1 MSSAVS
7 GVSGAQDVFISS
19 GESVSLSCNDAL
31 HQCSSTTWIYSNY
44 TRSSTVEVFTGGINK
59 NNTERSER
67 LSLTSDCSLN
77 IYKTTQHD
85 GGLYTCR
92 QYVNGHHHGPDSD
105 VYLHVLHVSSSSS
118 SSSSSQTEI
127 RANTPVTLSCQLFT
141 YYCYYMFSY
150 DGFQLVWMNQ
160 TDVDLQTDSR
170 YQIRSDKLCIISLT
184 TTLVNEDDNTE
195 LRCVLKHK
203 NDIKT
208 SVTYTVRFTD
218 SNKILVTTT
227 NPERFSTL
235 NVPETTQQQAKTTQS
250 LEKSSSSSPSPHYK
264 AHVNSSHTVTIA
276 VIAPLLLLLT
286 VAVLCVIYRK
296 RKDQR
301 LSGDPVVASKNDNN
315 GTYDTISI
323 IPPAPITNEQKDD
336 VVYSEVTI
344 GSKKQQKNN
353 IVQSAGDVTYAV
365 IRGVKTEPQ
374 DA

>member
-1 MSSAVS
+1 MTEKSDICLLGLILLSSLFT
-7 GVSGAQDVFISS
+7 GVSEAEVTHVFISS

-44 TRSSTVEVFTGGINK
+44 TRSSEVEVFTGGINK

-85 GGLYTCR
+85 GGVYTCR
-92 QYVNGHHHGPDSD
+92 QYVNGHHHEPDSR
-105 VYLHVLHVSSSSS
+105 VNLHVLHVS

-127 RANTPVTLSCQLFT
+127 RANTSLTFSCQLFT
-141 YYCYYMFSY
+141 YDCDYEFSY
-150 DGFQLVWMNQ
+150 YGYQLLWMNQ

-170 YQIRSDKLCIISLT
+170 YQIRSDKLCLISLT

-235 NVPETTQQQAKTTQS
+235 NTPETTQQQGT
-250 LEKSSSSSPSPHYK
+250 
-264 AHVNSSHTVTIA
+264 
-276 VIAPLLLLLT
+276 
-286 VAVLCVIYRK
+286 
-296 RKDQR
+296 
-301 LSGDPVVASKNDNN
+301 LSAFVC
-315 GTYDTISI
+315 
-323 IPPAPITNEQKDD
+323 
-336 VVYSEVTI
+336 
-344 GSKKQQKNN
+344 
-353 IVQSAGDVTYAV
+353 
-365 IRGVKTEPQ
+365 
-374 DA
+374 

>member
-7 GVSGAQDVFISS
+7 GVSGAEVTDVFIGS

-31 HQCSSTTWIYSNY
+31 HQCSSTSWIYTKH
-44 TRSSTVEVFTGGINK
+44 TRSPTVELFTGGIKK

-92 QYVNGHHHGPDSD
+92 QYVNGRHHGPDSD
-105 VYLHVLHVSSSSS
+105 VYLHVLHA

-141 YYCYYMFSY
+141 YDCDHEFSD
-150 DGFQLVWMNQ
+150 DGYQLVWMNQ

-170 YQIRSDKLCIISLT
+170 YQIRSDEICLISLT

-208 SVTYTVRFTD
+208 SVTYTVRFTG
-218 SNKILVTTT
+218 
-227 NPERFSTL
+227 
-235 NVPETTQQQAKTTQS
+235 KTS
-250 LEKSSSSSPSPHYK
+250 L
-264 AHVNSSHTVTIA
+264 
-276 VIAPLLLLLT
+276 
-286 VAVLCVIYRK
+286 
-296 RKDQR
+296 
-301 LSGDPVVASKNDNN
+301 
-315 GTYDTISI
+315 
-323 IPPAPITNEQKDD
+323 
-336 VVYSEVTI
+336 
-344 GSKKQQKNN
+344 
-353 IVQSAGDVTYAV
+353 
-365 IRGVKTEPQ
+365 
-374 DA
+374 

>member
-1 MSSAVS
+1 MTEKSDICLLGLILLSSLFT
-7 GVSGAQDVFISS
+7 GVRGAQETHLFISS

-31 HQCSSTTWIYSNY
+31 HQCSSTTWIYNNY
-44 TRSSTVEVFTGGINK
+44 TTSPAVEVFTGGIRK

-77 IYKTTQHD
+77 IYNTTQHD

-92 QYVNGHHHGPDSD
+92 QYVNESHHEPDSH
-105 VYLHVLHVSSSSS
+105 VFLHVLHVSS

-141 YYCYYMFSY
+141 YDCYYMFSY

-170 YQIRSDKLCIISLT
+170 YQIRSDELCLISLT

-235 NVPETTQQQAKTTQS
+235 ITPETTQQQQQAIF
-250 LEKSSSSSPSPHYK
+250 EP
-264 AHVNSSHTVTIA
+264 
-276 VIAPLLLLLT
+276 
-286 VAVLCVIYRK
+286 IY
-296 RKDQR
+296 
-301 LSGDPVVASKNDNN
+301 
-315 GTYDTISI
+315 
-323 IPPAPITNEQKDD
+323 
-336 VVYSEVTI
+336 
-344 GSKKQQKNN
+344 
-353 IVQSAGDVTYAV
+353 
-365 IRGVKTEPQ
+365 
-374 DA
+374 

>member
-1 MSSAVS
+1 MTEKSDICLLGLILLSSLFT
-7 GVSGAQDVFISS
+7 GVSGAEDTHVFISS

-31 HQCSSTTWIYSNY
+31 HQCSSTIWMHSKY
-44 TRSSTVEVFTGGINK
+44 TTSSTVEVFTGGINK

-67 LSLTSDCSLN
+67 LSLTSDSSLN

-85 GGLYTCR
+85 GGLYICR
-92 QYVNGHHHGPDSD
+92 QYVNGHQHGPDSH
-105 VYLHVLHVSSSSS
+105 VFLHVLHVSS

-141 YYCYYMFSY
+141 YYCGYVFSD

-170 YQIRSDKLCIISLT
+170 YQIRSDELCLISLT

-235 NVPETTQQQAKTTQS
+235 NTTETTQQRQKQET
-250 LEKSSSSSPSPHYK
+250 SSQ
-264 AHVNSSHTVTIA
+264 TVTIA
-276 VIAPLLLLLT
+276 VIASLLLLLT
-286 VAVLCVIYRK
+286 VAVLCVINIK
-296 RKDQR
+296 RSDQR

-315 GTYDTISI
+315 GTYDTINIVPST
-323 IPPAPITNEQKDD
+323 PITNEQKDD
-336 VVYSEVTI
+336 VVYSEVTVV
-344 GSKKQQKNN
+344 SKKQLKNN

-365 IRGVKTEPQ
+365 IKGGKTEPE
-374 DA
+374 DACREL